1 MFCAGTL
8 IAMVIA
14 IEAWSALDEDQE
26 RQMTSP
32 IPAFES
38 TAQRLILDAAT
49 GHEDAA
55 AVAVAAEH
63 VFQALHDHLA
73 RLIGVVGFRALLA
86 RSLRLARPGLPA
98 LARIEV
104 MPEGT
109 ISGLVEALT
118 PRSPAEALMAPAAL
132 LARFIEL
139 LAAFV
144 GDDLA
149 LHLVDDATRGCA
161 EPAGTHDQ
169 RSSDAGRPE
178 HR

>member
-1 MFCAGTL
+1 
-8 IAMVIA
+8 
-14 IEAWSALDEDQE
+14 
-26 RQMTSP
+26 MTSP

-38 TAQRLILDAAT
+38 TAQRLILAAAT

-55 AVAVAAEH
+55 AIAGAAEH
-63 VFQALHDHLA
+63 VFHALHDHLA

-86 RSLRLARPGLPA
+86 RSLTIARPGLPA

-109 ISGLVEALT
+109 ISGLTEALT
-118 PRSPAEALMAPAAL
+118 SQSAAEALAAPAAL

-149 LHLVDDATRGCA
+149 LHLVNDATRSGA
-161 EPAGTHDQ
+161 EPTGPHDQ
-169 RSSDAGRPE
+169 RSSEAGRSE